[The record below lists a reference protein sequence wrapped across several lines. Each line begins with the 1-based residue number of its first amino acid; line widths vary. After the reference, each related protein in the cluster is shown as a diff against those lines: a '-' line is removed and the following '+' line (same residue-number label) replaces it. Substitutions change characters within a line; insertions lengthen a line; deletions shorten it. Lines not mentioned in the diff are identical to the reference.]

1 MTVGDNSTLSIGD
14 VALVIGAP
22 ILALLIAAR
31 RAYLLYLS
39 TLSGGWTELYWA
51 VPVLAIVS
59 AAVVTVWA
67 WREGGPHRVAFP
79 ALMACM
85 ALTAAGAIA
94 WEVTMR

>member
-1 MTVGDNSTLSIGD
+1 MGDDDTLSVGDVL
-14 VALVIGAP
+14 LVVGAP
-22 ILALLIAAR
+22 ILALVIAAR

-39 TLSGGWTELYWA
+39 TLYGGWTELYWA

-79 ALMACM
+79 ALMACT
-85 ALTAAGAIA
+85 ALTAAGMIA